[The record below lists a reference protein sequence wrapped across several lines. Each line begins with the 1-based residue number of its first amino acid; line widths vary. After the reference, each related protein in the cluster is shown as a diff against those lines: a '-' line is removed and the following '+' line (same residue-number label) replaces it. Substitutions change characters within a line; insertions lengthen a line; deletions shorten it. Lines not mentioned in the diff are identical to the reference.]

1 MIFLIGLMF
10 ACLFLLL
17 WLEKVPWEDELEIRR
32 LIKQSRENE
41 RRRARHRKTAYTQC
55 DWRPPMTR
63 GRFKSTA
70 LRFHRNMV

>member
-32 LIKQSRENE
+32 SSNRAARMNDGGRAIAKQLI
-41 RRRARHRKTAYTQC
+41 
-55 DWRPPMTR
+55 
-63 GRFKSTA
+63 
-70 LRFHRNMV
+70 RNATGVRQ

>member
-32 LIKQSRENE
+32 LIKQNRENE
-41 RRRARHRKTAYTQC
+41 RLGMRHRRSVCTQC
-55 DWRPPMTR
+55 GWIP
-63 GRFKSTA
+63 S
-70 LRFHRNMV
+70 RNKR

>member
-32 LIKQSRENE
+32 LIKQNRENE
-41 RRRARHRKTAYTQC
+41 RLRMRHRISVCTQC
-55 DWRPPMTR
+55 GWIP
-63 GRFKSTA
+63 S
-70 LRFHRNMV
+70 RNKR

>member
-32 LIKQSRENE
+32 LIKQNRENE
-41 RRRARHRKTAYTQC
+41 KLRMRRRRSVCTQYGWIPSR
-55 DWRPPMTR
+55 DRR
-63 GRFKSTA
+63 
-70 LRFHRNMV
+70 

>member
-32 LIKQSRENE
+32 LIKQNCENE
-41 RRRARHRKTAYTQC
+41 KLRMRHRRSACTQYGWIPSR
-55 DWRPPMTR
+55 DRR
-63 GRFKSTA
+63 
-70 LRFHRNMV
+70 

>member
-32 LIKQSRENE
+32 LIKQNRENE
-41 RRRARHRKTAYTQC
+41 RQRARHRKTAYTQC
-55 DWRPPMTR
+55 D
-63 GRFKSTA
+63 
-70 LRFHRNMV
+70 

>member
-32 LIKQSRENE
+32 LIKKNRKNE
-41 RRRARHRKTAYTQC
+41 KLRMRHRRSVCTQYGWISSR
-55 DWRPPMTR
+55 DRR
-63 GRFKSTA
+63 
-70 LRFHRNMV
+70 